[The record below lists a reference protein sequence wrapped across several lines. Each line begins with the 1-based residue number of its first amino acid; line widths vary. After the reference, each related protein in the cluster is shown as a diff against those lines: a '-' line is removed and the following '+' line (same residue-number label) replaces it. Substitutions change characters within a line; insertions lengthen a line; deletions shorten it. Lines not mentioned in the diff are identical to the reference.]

1 MAAFM
6 IIGRSTSSKSP
17 HLVKQIVKQNQQ
29 IIELASSR
37 LIARYKFM
45 KKFIFYSLL
54 LSMPLQALAQDT
66 SNFDTKRFEMTRLY
80 EEAVIDGVLDD
91 EVWQRASVVDDFHQM
106 LPIEFAEPSKRTEVR
121 IYYTENAVFI
131 GARMYDDEPGEI
143 TAQVLTQNASIRAD
157 DWFVLQLDTYLD
169 RRSGYRFGTNANG
182 VRWDAI
188 FSSPTDIEGNWDGVW
203 QGESSIDEQGWATEI
218 RIPFQTLSFN
228 QEQSEWGINFL
239 RVVQRNGERMAWSS
253 RDRQD
258 NPGQAG
264 VVTGLR
270 GMQQGVGLDVVP
282 GLTLRRERVYGGGA
296 NSGVDENFEPTL
308 DLFYKVTPALN
319 AAVTINTDFSA
330 VAVDSRQ
337 VNLTRFSLF
346 FPEQRDFFLRD
357 SDIFEFGK
365 IGTYGFDG
373 PSGTGNSLLQGA
385 SQQNARPFFSRRIGL
400 SGTGAPV
407 GIKVGGKLSGRVGN
421 FNVGSL
427 IVSQDEDL
435 LNGVEANEVF
445 VGRAVRN
452 VLSESQVGIILTDG
466 DPQSNLDST
475 LVGTD
480 FRYRNSRLPND
491 KTIEANAWIQ
501 KTDTE
506 GKQGDDLAYSLSLS
520 SPNQTGW
527 RGAAVYSRVEQNFDP
542 AVGFV
547 NRAGIQ
553 DFALDGGYIHRFSG
567 DSYLRNVY
575 IGAEAYRAELLSN
588 GDMNSEL
595 MAVRIGLF
603 NQENDRFFSKIQRN
617 REVLLNDF
625 TIFRAS
631 DSSRSV
637 VIPAGEYEFYE
648 WLVFPNFAGQRVL
661 SGNLNFQIGEFYNGD
676 RLQLG
681 FNSTWRPTRQYELGV
696 NYNENSIKLPG
707 GDFKVR
713 LISMRAN
720 VAFNS
725 KWSWSNLL
733 QYDNVS
739 ENMGFNSRLNW
750 IPENGQEGFL
760 VFNYGAQDIDK
771 DNSFTSTNSDLS
783 VRFTYTFRY

>member
-1 MAAFM
+1 M
-6 IIGRSTSSKSP
+6 
-17 HLVKQIVKQNQQ
+17 N
-29 IIELASSR
+29 
-37 LIARYKFM
+37 
-45 KKFIFYSLL
+45 KFIFYCFLL
-54 LSMPLQALAQDT
+54 CLPLHALAQDPIYLD
-66 SNFDTKRFEMTRLY
+66 SKRFEMAKLS
-80 EEAVIDGVLDD
+80 EEAIIDGVLD
-91 EVWQRASVVDDFHQM
+91 ESIWQQATLITDLHQVN
-106 LPIEFAEPSKRTEVR
+106 PFEFAEPSQRTEVR
-121 IYYTENAVFI
+121 IYYTEDAVFVS
-131 GARMYDDEPGEI
+131 ARMWDDQAEEI
-143 TAQVLTQNASIRAD
+143 TAQVLTQNASIRSD
-157 DWFVLQLDTYLD
+157 DWFLVQFDTYLD
-169 RRSGYRFGTNANG
+169 RRSGYRFGTNPNG
-182 VRWDAI
+182 VRWDGI
-188 FSSPTDIEGNWDGVW
+188 YKTPTDIEANWQGVW
-203 QGESSIDEQGWATEI
+203 QGESTLDDQGWTTEI

-228 QEQSEWGINFL
+228 PDNTEWGINFL
-239 RVVQRNGERMAWSS
+239 RNIPRNNERIAWSS

-264 VVTGLR
+264 IATGMT
-270 GMQQGVGLDVVP
+270 GMQQGIGLDIVP
-282 GLTLRRERVYGGGA
+282 GVTLRRERIFGSGPFA
-296 NSGVDENFEPTL
+296 GVDENFEPTL

-319 AAVTINTDFSA
+319 AALTINTDFSA
-330 VAVDSRQ
+330 AAVDSRQ

-365 IGTYGFDG
+365 IGTYGFSGTD
-373 PSGTGNSLLQGA
+373 GTGNSALQGA

-400 SGTGAPV
+400 SASGAPV
-407 GIKVGGKLSGRVGN
+407 DIEVGGKLSGRVGN

-427 IVSQDEDL
+427 VVSQDEDM
-435 LNGVEANEVF
+435 LNGVEGSEIF

-452 VLSESQVGIILTDG
+452 VLAESQVGIILTDG

-475 LVGTD
+475 LIGTD
-480 FRYRNSRLPND
+480 FRYRNSQLPNN

-527 RGAAVYSRVEQNFDP
+527 RGAAVYSRIEENFDP

-547 NRAGIQ
+547 NRTGIQ
-553 DFALDGGYIHRFSG
+553 DLALDGGYVYRLDSG
-567 DSYLRNVY
+567 SYLRNFYV
-575 IGAEAYRAELLSN
+575 GAEAYRAELLST
-588 GDMNSEL
+588 GRLSSEQL
-595 MAVRIGLF
+595 AVRMGLF
-603 NQENDRFFSKIQRN
+603 NQTNDKLFSKIVRN

-631 DSSRSV
+631 DGSRSV

-648 WLVFPNFAGQRVL
+648 WLFFPNSATQRAF
-661 SGNLNFQIGEFYNGD
+661 SSTFNLQVGEFYNGD

-681 FNSTWRPTRQYELGV
+681 FNSTWRPTRQYELGL
-696 NYNENSIKLPG
+696 NYSENSIKLPA

-713 LISMRAN
+713 LISVKAN
-720 VAFNS
+720 VAFNAR
-725 KWSWSNLL
+725 WSWSNFL

-750 IPENGQEGFL
+750 IPESGQEAFL

-771 DNSFTSTNSDLS
+771 DNNFSSTNSNLS
-783 VRFTYTFRY
+783 LKFTYTFRY

>member
-1 MAAFM
+1 MKSILFGL
-6 IIGRSTSSKSP
+6 II
-17 HLVKQIVKQNQQ
+17 
-29 IIELASSR
+29 
-37 LIARYKFM
+37 
-45 KKFIFYSLL
+45 LL
-54 LSMPLQALAQDT
+54 LAPQIMAQELGT
-66 SNFDTKRFEMTRLY
+66 SDSKQFEMVMLS
-80 EEAVIDGVLDD
+80 EEAIIDGVLDD
-91 EVWQRASVVDDFHQM
+91 EIWQQATLINDFHQIF
-106 LPIEFAEPSKRTEVR
+106 PIEYATPSQRTEVR
-121 IYYTENAVFI
+121 MYYTEDAVFV
-131 GARMYDDEPGEI
+131 GVRFYDDQADQI
-143 TAQVLTQNASIRAD
+143 TAQALAQNSSIRAD
-157 DWFVLQLDTYLD
+157 DWFIVQLDTYLD
-169 RRSGYRFGTNANG
+169 RRSGYRFGMNPNG
-182 VRWDAI
+182 VRWDGI
-188 FSSPTDIEGNWDGVW
+188 FKTPTDIEPNWNGVW
-203 QGESSIDEQGWATEI
+203 QGESSIDDQGWYTEM

-228 QEQSEWGINFL
+228 EENSQWGVNFI
-239 RVVQRNGERMAWSS
+239 RTIQRNGERIGWSS

-258 NPGQAG
+258 NPGQGGIA
-264 VVTGLR
+264 TGMT
-270 GMQQGVGLDVVP
+270 GMQQGIGLDVVP
-282 GLTLRRERVYGGGA
+282 GATLRRDRVFGSGPNA
-296 NSGVDENFEPTL
+296 GVDENFEPTL

-319 AAVTINTDFSA
+319 AALTINTDFSA
-330 VAVDSRQ
+330 TAVDNRQ

-365 IGTYGFDG
+365 IGTYGFEG
-373 PSGTGNSLLQGA
+373 TGGTGNSLLQGA

-400 SGTGAPV
+400 SATGAPV
-407 GIKVGGKLSGRVGN
+407 DIQVGGKMSGRVGN

-427 IVSQDEDL
+427 VVSQDEDIV
-435 LNGVEANEVF
+435 NGVDASEVF

-452 VLSESQVGIILTDG
+452 VLAESQVGVMLTDG

-475 LVGTD
+475 LIGTD
-480 FRYRNSRLPND
+480 FRYRNSQLANN

-527 RGAAVYSRVEQNFDP
+527 RGAAVYSRIEKNFDP

-553 DFALDGGYIHRFSG
+553 DLALDAGYIHRFSN
-567 DSYLRNVY
+567 DSYIRNFY
-575 IGAEAYRAELLSN
+575 LGTEAYRADLLST
-588 GDMNSEL
+588 GEVSSEQ

-603 NQENDRFFSKIQRN
+603 NQENDKLFTKIQRN

-631 DSSRSV
+631 DGSRSV

-648 WLVFPNFAGQRVL
+648 WLVFPNFAGQRAL
-661 SGNLNFQIGEFYNGD
+661 SGTMNFQIGEFYNGD

-681 FNSTWRPTRQYELGV
+681 FNTTWRPTRQYELGL
-696 NYNENSIKLPG
+696 NYSENSIKLPA

-713 LISMRAN
+713 LISMKAN

-739 ENMGFNSRLNW
+739 ETMGFNSRLNW
-750 IPENGQEGFL
+750 IPVNGQEGFL

-771 DNSFTSTNSDLS
+771 NNSFTSTASNLS
-783 VRFTYTFRY
+783 LRFTYTFRY

>member
-1 MAAFM
+1 M
-6 IIGRSTSSKSP
+6 
-17 HLVKQIVKQNQQ
+17 N
-29 IIELASSR
+29 
-37 LIARYKFM
+37 
-45 KKFIFYSLL
+45 KFILPLFLL
-54 LSMPLQALAQDT
+54 CLPVNALAQDAE
-66 SNFDTKRFEMTRLY
+66 NFDTKSFEMAKLS
-80 EEAVIDGVLDD
+80 EEAIIDGILDD
-91 EVWQRASVVDDFHQM
+91 EIWQQATLIDDFHQM
-106 LPIEFAEPSKRTEVR
+106 LPIEFAEPSQRTEVR
-121 IYYTENAVFI
+121 VYYTENAVFF
-131 GARMYDDEPGEI
+131 GVRLYDDEPDQI

-169 RRSGYRFGTNANG
+169 RRSGFRFGTNANG
-182 VRWDAI
+182 VRWDGI
-188 FSSPTDIEGNWDGVW
+188 FSSPTDIESNWNGVW
-203 QGESSIDEQGWATEI
+203 QGESSIDDEGWATEI

-228 QEQSEWGINFL
+228 PEQSEWGINFL
-239 RVVQRNGERMAWSS
+239 RVIQRNGERMAWSS

-258 NPGQAG
+258 NPGQGGIA
-264 VVTGLR
+264 TGMS
-270 GMQQGVGLDVVP
+270 GMQQGIGLDVVP
-282 GLTLRRERVYGGGA
+282 GLTLRRERVFGGGP

-319 AAVTINTDFSA
+319 AALTINTDFSA

-365 IGTYGFDG
+365 IGTYGFSGTD
-373 PSGTGNSLLQGA
+373 GTGNSLLQGA
-385 SQQNARPFFSRRIGL
+385 GQQNARPFFSRRIGL
-400 SGTGAPV
+400 SASGAPV
-407 GIKVGGKLSGRVGN
+407 DIQVGGKLSGRVGN
-421 FNVGSL
+421 FNVGTL
-427 IVSQDEDL
+427 VVSQDEDL
-435 LNGVEANEVF
+435 VNGVEANEIF

-452 VLSESQVGIILTDG
+452 VLAESQVGIIFTDG
-466 DPQSNLDST
+466 DPQSNLDSS
-475 LVGTD
+475 LIGTD
-480 FRYRNSRLPND
+480 FRYRNSQLPNN

-506 GKQGDDLAYSLSLS
+506 GKQGDDMAYSLSLS

-527 RGAAVYSRVEQNFDP
+527 RGAAVYSRIEQNFDP

-553 DFALDGGYIHRFSG
+553 DLALDGGYIHRFSSE
-567 DSYLRNVY
+567 SYLRNVY
-575 IGAEAYRAELLSN
+575 LGAEAYRADLLSN
-588 GDMNSEL
+588 GEVSSEQF
-595 MAVRIGLF
+595 AVRIGLF
-603 NQENDRFFSKIQRN
+603 NQENDRLFSKIVKN

-631 DSSRSV
+631 DGSRSV

-648 WLVFPNFAGQRVL
+648 WLIFPNLAGQRKL
-661 SGNLNFQIGEFYNGD
+661 SSTFNVQGGEFYNGD

-681 FNSTWRPTRQYELGV
+681 FNSTWRPTRQYELGL
-696 NYNENSIKLPG
+696 NYSENSIKLPG

-713 LISMRAN
+713 LISMKAN

-739 ENMGFNSRLNW
+739 ESMGLNSRLNW

-760 VFNYGAQDIDK
+760 VFNYGAQDADK
-771 DNSFTSTNSDLS
+771 NNSFVSTKSDLS

>member
-1 MAAFM
+1 M
-6 IIGRSTSSKSP
+6 
-17 HLVKQIVKQNQQ
+17 N
-29 IIELASSR
+29 
-37 LIARYKFM
+37 
-45 KKFIFYSLL
+45 KFILPLFLL
-54 LSMPLQALAQDT
+54 CLPVNALAQDAE
-66 SNFDTKRFEMTRLY
+66 NFDTKSFEMAKLS
-80 EEAVIDGVLDD
+80 EEAIIDGILDD
-91 EVWQRASVVDDFHQM
+91 EIWQQATLIDDFHQM
-106 LPIEFAEPSKRTEVR
+106 LPIEFAEPSQRTEVR
-121 IYYTENAVFI
+121 VYYTENAVFF
-131 GARMYDDEPGEI
+131 GVRLYDDEPDQI

-169 RRSGYRFGTNANG
+169 RRSGFRFGTNANG
-182 VRWDAI
+182 VRWDGI
-188 FSSPTDIEGNWDGVW
+188 FSSPTDIESNWNGVW
-203 QGESSIDEQGWATEI
+203 QGESSIDDEGWATEI

-228 QEQSEWGINFL
+228 PEQSEWGINFL
-239 RVVQRNGERMAWSS
+239 RVIQRNGERMAWSS

-258 NPGQAG
+258 NPGQGGIA
-264 VVTGLR
+264 TGMS
-270 GMQQGVGLDVVP
+270 GMQQGIGLDVVP
-282 GLTLRRERVYGGGA
+282 GLTLRRERVFGGGP

-319 AAVTINTDFSA
+319 AALTINTDFSA

-365 IGTYGFDG
+365 IGTYGFSGTD
-373 PSGTGNSLLQGA
+373 GTGNSLLQGA
-385 SQQNARPFFSRRIGL
+385 GQQNARPFFSRRIGL
-400 SGTGAPV
+400 SASGAPV
-407 GIKVGGKLSGRVGN
+407 DIQVGGKLSGRVGN
-421 FNVGSL
+421 FNVGTL
-427 IVSQDEDL
+427 VVSQDEDL
-435 LNGVEANEVF
+435 VNGVEANEIF

-452 VLSESQVGIILTDG
+452 VLAESQVGIIFTDG
-466 DPQSNLDST
+466 DPQSNLDSS
-475 LVGTD
+475 LIGTD
-480 FRYRNSRLPND
+480 FRYRNSQLPNN

-506 GKQGDDLAYSLSLS
+506 GKQGDDMAYSLSLS

-527 RGAAVYSRVEQNFDP
+527 RGAAVYSRIEQNFDP

-553 DFALDGGYIHRFSG
+553 DLALDGGYIHRFSSE
-567 DSYLRNVY
+567 SYLRNVY
-575 IGAEAYRAELLSN
+575 LGAEAYRADLLSN
-588 GDMNSEL
+588 GEVSSEQF
-595 MAVRIGLF
+595 AVRIGLF
-603 NQENDRFFSKIQRN
+603 NQENDRLFSKIVKN

-631 DSSRSV
+631 DGSRSV

-648 WLVFPNFAGQRVL
+648 WLIFPNLAGQRKL
-661 SGNLNFQIGEFYNGD
+661 SSTFNVQGGEFYNGD

-681 FNSTWRPTRQYELGV
+681 FNSTWRPTRQYELGL
-696 NYNENSIKLPG
+696 NYSENSIKLPG

-713 LISMRAN
+713 LISMKAN

-725 KWSWSNLL
+725 KLSWSNLL

-739 ENMGFNSRLNW
+739 ESMGLNSRLNW

-760 VFNYGAQDIDK
+760 VFNYGAQDADK
-771 DNSFTSTNSDLS
+771 NNSFVSTKSDLS

>member
-1 MAAFM
+1 M
-6 IIGRSTSSKSP
+6 
-17 HLVKQIVKQNQQ
+17 N
-29 IIELASSR
+29 
-37 LIARYKFM
+37 
-45 KKFIFYSLL
+45 KFILPLFLL
-54 LSMPLQALAQDT
+54 CLPVNALAQDAE
-66 SNFDTKRFEMTRLY
+66 NFDTKSFEMAKLS
-80 EEAVIDGVLDD
+80 EEAIIDGILDD
-91 EVWQRASVVDDFHQM
+91 EIWQQATLIDDFHQM
-106 LPIEFAEPSKRTEVR
+106 LPIEFAEPSQRTEVR
-121 IYYTENAVFI
+121 VYYTENAVFF
-131 GARMYDDEPGEI
+131 GVRLYDDEPDQI

-169 RRSGYRFGTNANG
+169 RRSGFRFGTNANG
-182 VRWDAI
+182 VRWDGI
-188 FSSPTDIEGNWDGVW
+188 FSSPTDIEANWNGVW
-203 QGESSIDEQGWATEI
+203 QGESSIDDEGWATEI

-228 QEQSEWGINFL
+228 PEQSEWGINFL
-239 RVVQRNGERMAWSS
+239 RVIQRNGERMAWSS

-258 NPGQAG
+258 NPGQGGIA
-264 VVTGLR
+264 TGMS
-270 GMQQGVGLDVVP
+270 GMQQGIGLDVVP
-282 GLTLRRERVYGGGA
+282 GLTLRRERVFGGGP

-319 AAVTINTDFSA
+319 AALTINTDFSA
-330 VAVDSRQ
+330 TAVDSRQ

-365 IGTYGFDG
+365 IGTYGFSGTD
-373 PSGTGNSLLQGA
+373 GTGNTLLQGA

-400 SGTGAPV
+400 SASGAPV
-407 GIKVGGKLSGRVGN
+407 DIQVGGKLSGRVGN
-421 FNVGSL
+421 FNVGTL
-427 IVSQDEDL
+427 VVSQDEDL
-435 LNGVEANEVF
+435 VNGVEANEIF

-452 VLSESQVGIILTDG
+452 VLAESQVGIIFTDG
-466 DPQSNLDST
+466 DPQSNLDSS
-475 LVGTD
+475 LIGTD
-480 FRYRNSRLPND
+480 FRYRNSQLPNN

-506 GKQGDDLAYSLSLS
+506 GKQGDDIAYSLSLS

-527 RGAAVYSRVEQNFDP
+527 RGAAVYSRIEQNFDP

-553 DFALDGGYIHRFSG
+553 DLALDGGYIHRFSSE
-567 DSYLRNVY
+567 SYLRNVY
-575 IGAEAYRAELLSN
+575 LGAEAYRADLLST
-588 GDMNSEL
+588 GEVSSEQF
-595 MAVRIGLF
+595 AVRIGLF
-603 NQENDRFFSKIQRN
+603 NQENDRLFSKIVKN

-631 DSSRSV
+631 DGSRSV

-648 WLVFPNFAGQRVL
+648 WLIFPNLAGQRKL
-661 SGNLNFQIGEFYNGD
+661 SSTFNVQGGEFYNGD

-681 FNSTWRPTRQYELGV
+681 FNSTWRPTRQYELGL
-696 NYNENSIKLPG
+696 NYSENSIKLPG

-739 ENMGFNSRLNW
+739 ESMGLNSRLNW
-750 IPENGQEGFL
+750 IPESGQEAFL
-760 VFNYGAQDIDK
+760 VFNFGAQDADK

-783 VRFTYTFRY
+783 LRFTYTFRY